1 MSSTNNAI
9 VPWEVKC
16 TACRGL
22 NLVDFDAPNVETDD
36 YDKAVFYLTCTW
48 GKCKHRGRY
57 RFKGDL
63 IGTRVQKP

>member
-9 VPWEVKC
+9 VQWEVKC
-16 TACRGL
+16 TACGCL

-36 YDKAVFYLTCTW
+36 NDKGVFYLTCTW
-48 GKCKHRGRY
+48 GKCNHRGKY

-63 IGTRVQKP
+63 IGERVQKP